1 MTEQDIV
8 QLFARFQARYGHKW
22 TSQQTTPDMVRLA
35 VAEWADGLAD
45 LGADRLRHGL
55 ASWDGDW
62 PPSLPEFR
70 RACLGAADL
79 PTTNDGWLAHGRR
92 IGCLPAPGEE
102 WPGYIAR
109 VKRATQAATRP
120 GGSLAAANDSPQL
133 AGPRKVLSRD

>member
-45 LGADRLRHGL
+45 LGAEHLRHGL

-70 RACLGAADL
+70 RACLATEL
-79 PTTNDGWLAHGRR
+79 PTSNQGWLEVGKR

-102 WPGYIAR
+102 WPQYIAR
-109 VKRATQAATRP
+109 TRRALQRASRS
-120 GGSLAAANDSPQL
+120 GGDLASAANDAPAL
-133 AGPRKVLSRD
+133 TGPRKALGHD